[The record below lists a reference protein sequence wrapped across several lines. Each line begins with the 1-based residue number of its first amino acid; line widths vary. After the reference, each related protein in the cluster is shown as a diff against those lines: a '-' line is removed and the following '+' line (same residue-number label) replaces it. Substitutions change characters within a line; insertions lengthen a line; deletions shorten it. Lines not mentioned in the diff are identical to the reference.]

1 MSVLEK
7 LTEGI
12 VNRDLQKEGAA
23 LLAKWENTGLL
34 EGMKDERSKDA
45 MARLLE
51 NQANVLLRV
60 SSTLQ
65 HGDGQFCAA
74 VSFLHVLCVFAGL
87 FSNDLVSGESMWF
100 PFFLLCCLV
109 VVFSPVSQ

>member
-1 MSVLEK
+1 MSVLDK

-34 EGMKDERSKDA
+34 EGLNNERSKDA

-51 NQANVLLRV
+51 NQARELLRE
-60 SSTLQ
+60 
-65 HGDGQFCAA
+65 AA
-74 VSFLHVLCVFAGL
+74 SAMAVEMLKVLHLLHFQLFAAY
-87 FSNDLVSGESMWF
+87 SVA
-100 PFFLLCCLV
+100 
-109 VVFSPVSQ
+109 